1 MHLWAG
7 RLATSLIRKSKD
19 YVYGIWVYK
28 ALDIWKGYYRV
39 KKSLVSYVK
48 PWTEARNNKYMKYH
62 SKLTYQLSFWN
73 VSRKVD
79 YHAGGKWFIHGPK
92 RHCYIIIVILSIA
105 FDLNGQCVCIFQPL
119 DKFLKSFQSQI
130 LDKYKDNKTTM
141 SEVTTAFHVIS
152 KSGFLSRLNN
162 FQDNVSQAFDN
173 PLNAFINSTVTSMKT
188 VYPQM
193 LDKII
198 AATHYLADQPFIFL
212 GLNMQLWRI
221 PVGIQPLHQ
230 T

>member
-1 MHLWAG
+1 MTSIVFWVNVYLNLYITIIGSDNGLLPGWCQAIIWTNAGILLIGPPGTNFSEIFINIHTFSFKKIHLKMASGKW
-7 RLATSLIRKSKD
+7 RPFCLNVIIPLQIRKSKD

-92 RHCYIIIVILSIA
+92 RRKENQLLS
-105 FDLNGQCVCIFQPL
+105 
-119 DKFLKSFQSQI
+119 LKHSCW
-130 LDKYKDNKTTM
+130 
-141 SEVTTAFHVIS
+141 
-152 KSGFLSRLNN
+152 LSL
-162 FQDNVSQAFDN
+162 V
-173 PLNAFINSTVTSMKT
+173 
-188 VYPQM
+188 
-193 LDKII
+193 
-198 AATHYLADQPFIFL
+198 
-212 GLNMQLWRI
+212 
-221 PVGIQPLHQ
+221 
-230 T
+230 

>member
-1 MHLWAG
+1 MRWCTVQTNEYDLQAKMYSNICANHKLHNDNENKFPVFPERICNKG
-7 RLATSLIRKSKD
+7 QNIIRKSKD

-92 RHCYIIIVILSIA
+92 RHKENQLLS
-105 FDLNGQCVCIFQPL
+105 
-119 DKFLKSFQSQI
+119 LK
-130 LDKYKDNKTTM
+130 
-141 SEVTTAFHVIS
+141 HPCW
-152 KSGFLSRLNN
+152 LSL
-162 FQDNVSQAFDN
+162 V
-173 PLNAFINSTVTSMKT
+173 
-188 VYPQM
+188 
-193 LDKII
+193 
-198 AATHYLADQPFIFL
+198 
-212 GLNMQLWRI
+212 
-221 PVGIQPLHQ
+221 
-230 T
+230 